1 MSHEYAVVLLD
12 DGKHTLF
19 KSNGSL
25 VKFMMK
31 IEQDNRVIVGSPDV
45 IEIEATI
52 SKISEVMNT
61 VRGLNHFRE
70 EWESLEPP
78 CNHPAGPYIQTN
90 AVATIWMEGSIPETI
105 FSHTDEL
112 VFLDTVGRMGWELV
126 DFNGKN
132 FMKKKIE

>member
-1 MSHEYAVVLLD
+1 MSHEYAGVLLYE
-12 DGKHTLF
+12 GKHTLF
-19 KSNGSL
+19 KSNGDS
-25 VKFMMK
+25 VKFMRK
-31 IEQDNRVIVGSPDV
+31 IEQDNRVILGHPDV
-45 IEIEATI
+45 IEIETTLSNF
-52 SKISEVMNT
+52 SKVMDT
-61 VRGLNHFRE
+61 VKAFHQFRK

-78 CNHPAGPYIQTN
+78 CHHPAGPWIKEN

-132 FMKKKIE
+132 FMRKKIE

>member
-1 MSHEYAVVLLD
+1 MSHEYAVVLLY
-12 DGKHTLF
+12 DGEHTLV
-19 KSNGSL
+19 KSNGGI

-31 IEQDNRVIVGSPDV
+31 IEQDSRIVLGSPDV
-45 IEIEATI
+45 IEIEATVSNI
-52 SKISEVMNT
+52 SKVMDTMKALDN
-61 VRGLNHFRE
+61 FRK

-78 CNHPAGPYIQTN
+78 CIHPAGPNIQKN

>member
-1 MSHEYAVVLLD
+1 MSHEYAVVLLY

-19 KSNGSL
+19 KSNGNL
-25 VKFMMK
+25 IKFMMK

-45 IEIEATI
+45 IEIEATV
-52 SKISEVMNT
+52 SNISEVLNT

-70 EWESLEPP
+70 EWESLELP
-78 CNHPAGPYIQTN
+78 CHHPAGPWIKEN

>member
-1 MSHEYAVVLLD
+1 MSHEYAGVLLY
-12 DGKHTLF
+12 DGEHTLF
-19 KSNGSL
+19 KSNGGL

-31 IEQDNRVIVGSPDV
+31 IEQDNRVILGHPDV
-45 IEIEATI
+45 IEIETTLSNI
-52 SKISEVMNT
+52 SKVMDT
-61 VRGLNHFRE
+61 VEAFHHFRK

-78 CNHPAGPYIQTN
+78 CLHPAGPNIQEN

-132 FMKKKIE
+132 FMRKKIE

>member
-52 SKISEVMNT
+52 SNISEVMNT
-61 VRGLNHFRE
+61 VRGLNHFNSHSTLRVHRFL
-70 EWESLEPP
+70 S
-78 CNHPAGPYIQTN
+78 G
-90 AVATIWMEGSIPETI
+90 I
-105 FSHTDEL
+105 F
-112 VFLDTVGRMGWELV
+112 FL
-126 DFNGKN
+126 
-132 FMKKKIE
+132 

>member
-1 MSHEYAVVLLD
+1 MSHEYAFVLLY
-12 DGKHTLF
+12 DGEHTLL
-19 KSNGSL
+19 KSNGGII
-25 VKFMMK
+25 KFMMK
-31 IEQDNRVIVGSPDV
+31 IEQDSRIVLGSPNV

-52 SKISEVMNT
+52 SNISKVLDTMKA
-61 VRGLNHFRE
+61 LDIFRK

-78 CNHPAGPYIQTN
+78 CNHPAGPNIQKN

>member
-1 MSHEYAVVLLD
+1 MSHEYAGVFKY
-12 DGKHTLF
+12 DGEHTLF
-19 KSNGSL
+19 KSNGGL

-31 IEQDNRVIVGSPDV
+31 IEQDNRVILGSPDV
-45 IEIEATI
+45 IEIEATLSNM
-52 SKISEVMNT
+52 SKVMDT
-61 VRGLNHFRE
+61 MKALEYFRK

-78 CNHPAGPYIQTN
+78 CRHPAGPSIQKN